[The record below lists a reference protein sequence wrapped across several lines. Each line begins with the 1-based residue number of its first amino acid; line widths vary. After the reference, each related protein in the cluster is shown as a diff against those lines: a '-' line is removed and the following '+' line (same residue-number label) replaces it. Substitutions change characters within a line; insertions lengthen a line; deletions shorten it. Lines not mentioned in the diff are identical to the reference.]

1 MKKYAIVLTLILLSL
16 TMAGAAYAVQNP
28 PVADRTLENFQTA
41 FNGESN
47 AHARYLAFA
56 TKADQE
62 GYGEV
67 ASLFRATARA
77 EEIHTRNHAEQIR
90 KLGGNPQAKVET
102 PVVKSTLE
110 NLEVAIRGEAYE
122 RDIMYPDFRKQA
134 WGLGNKDAVRMFNY
148 AREAEGEHAKLF
160 MEAHNNLDNM
170 QGKGR
175 TYYVCEVCGYTTKDL
190 DFLKC
195 HTCFSPK
202 ERFQQVS

>member
-1 MKKYAIVLTLILLSL
+1 MKKYASVLTLMLLSV

-56 TKADQE
+56 AKADQE
-62 GYGEV
+62 GYGGV
-67 ASLFRATARA
+67 ASLFRAAARA
-77 EEIHTRNHAEQIR
+77 EEIHASNHAQQIR

-102 PVVKSTLE
+102 PVVKSTQV
-110 NLEVAIRGEAYE
+110 NLEVAIRGETYE
-122 RDIMYPDFRKQA
+122 RDHMYYDFRKQA
-134 WGLGNKDAVRMFNY
+134 WALGNRDAVRMFNY
-148 AREAEGEHAKLF
+148 AREAEAEHAKLF
-160 MEAHNNLDNM
+160 MEAYENFGNM
-170 QGKGR
+170 QAKSR

-190 DFLKC
+190 DFAKC

-202 ERFQQVS
+202 EKFQQVS